1 MNNFVNRH
9 IGPDEEQQNKMLSD
23 LGLSNIDELV
33 KEIPEVDAFFGTSD
47 HSEILSFITGKD
59 FKKDDLIDMKYLR
72 VKHG

>member
-33 KEIPEVDAFFGTSD
+33 KEIVPEDILLGEDSL
-47 HSEILSFITGKD
+47 EISGQSINSQ
-59 FKKDDLIDMKYLR
+59 
-72 VKHG
+72 